1 MTADKL
7 YFAQHGIA
15 VSKNDDPERPL
26 SKEGISQTK
35 AIAKQL
41 RQLDIPVSAIFHSD
55 KLRAQQTA
63 DIFSSTLNLASM
75 SELDHLSPGSDLTLI
90 DQTFTKNNALY
101 IGHLPN
107 LEKIVS
113 SLVTGDAES
122 NIIKFQNSAV
132 IGLEKSGDYYQVDC
146 YLTPQLICE

>member
-15 VSKNDDPERPL
+15 VNKDDDPERPL
-26 SKEGISQTK
+26 SKNGISQTE

-41 RQLDIPVSAIFHSD
+41 KQLDLPVSAIFHSD
-55 KLRAQQTA
+55 KLRARQTA
-63 DIFSSTLNLASM
+63 DIFSSILNPASM
-75 SELDHLSPGSDLTLI
+75 SELEYLSPNSDPTLI
-90 DQTFTKNNALY
+90 NQSFTINNALY

-113 SLVTGDAES
+113 SLVTGDTES
-122 NIIKFQNSAV
+122 NIIKFQNSGV
-132 IGLEKSGDYYQVDC
+132 IGLEKSDSHYQVDC
-146 YLTPQLICE
+146 YLTPQLICD

>member
-15 VSKNDDPERPL
+15 VSKDDDPERPL
-26 SKEGISQTK
+26 SKDGIRQTN

-41 RQLDIPVSAIFHSD
+41 RQLDTPISAIFHSG

-63 DIFSSTLNLASM
+63 DIFSSILNPASM
-75 SELDHLSPGSDLTLI
+75 SELKDLSPNSDLSLI
-90 DQTFTKNNALY
+90 NQSFTINNALY

-113 SLVTGDAES
+113 SLVTGDAEP

-132 IGLEKSGDYYQVDC
+132 VGLEKSDSHFQINC
-146 YLTPQLICE
+146 YLTPQLICD

>member
-1 MTADKL
+1 MTADRL

-26 SKEGISQTK
+26 SKDGISQTK

-41 RQLDIPVSAIFHSD
+41 RRSGIPVSAIFHSD

-63 DIFSSTLNLASM
+63 EIFSSILNTASI
-75 SELDHLSPGSDLTLI
+75 SQLEHLSPNSDPALI
-90 DQTFTKNNALY
+90 NHSSTINNALY

-113 SLVTGDAES
+113 SLVTGDIES
-122 NIIKFQNSAV
+122 SIVKFHNSAV
-132 IGLEKSGDYYQVDC
+132 ICLEKSGDHYQVDS
-146 YLTPQLICE
+146 YLTPKLICD

>member
-15 VSKNDDPERPL
+15 VNKNDDPERPL
-26 SKEGISQTK
+26 ATDGISQTK

-41 RQLDIPVSAIFHSD
+41 RQSDIPISAIFHSD

-63 DIFSSTLNLASM
+63 DIFSSILNPASV
-75 SELDHLSPGSDLTLI
+75 SELKYLSPNSDPTLI
-90 DQTFTKNNALY
+90 GQSFTINNALY

-132 IGLEKSGDYYQVDC
+132 IGLEKSGSHYQIDS
-146 YLTPQLICE
+146 YLTPKLICD